1 MYCKKCG
8 AELPQNAVFC
18 PKCGMNLAE
27 KEASPNDPPTHPSST
42 SSSTKLRCPKCH
54 SYNVQV
60 QAIEQP
66 RNIKPYAFLGVLI
79 GCFVGMCAGKFVGGF
94 ALGILGG
101 IIGIVIGFAKP
112 KKYKSVGVCQDC
124 GYSSEIK

>member
-1 MYCKKCG
+1 MYCKRCG
-8 AELPQNAVFC
+8 SELPQDATFC
-18 PKCGMNLAE
+18 PKCGINLTE
-27 KEASPNDPPTHPSST
+27 NGASPNDSPTHPSSI

-54 SYNVQV
+54 SYNVQA

-66 RNIKPYAFLGVLI
+66 RKIKLYAFLGVFI
-79 GCFVGMCAGKFVGGF
+79 GCFVGMCAGAFIGSFVFG
-94 ALGILGG
+94 LMGG

-124 GYSSEIK
+124 GYSSEI